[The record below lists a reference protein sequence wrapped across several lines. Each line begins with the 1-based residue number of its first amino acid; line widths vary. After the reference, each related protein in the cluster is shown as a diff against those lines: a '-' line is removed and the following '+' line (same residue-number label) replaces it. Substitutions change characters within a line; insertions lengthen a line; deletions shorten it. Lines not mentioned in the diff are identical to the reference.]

1 MDLGLEGKVALV
13 GGASRGLG
21 RASAEAL
28 AAEGAKT
35 VLVADAIYSR
45 DSQDAMANDYGSALV
60 VGLTTKDVEEW
71 PERIRA
77 VTAARMQEAARRY
90 LIRRES
96 ATGRLSP
103 EAPAVP
109 ATAGASPAEG
119 AP

>member
-1 MDLGLEGKVALV
+1 VSFDQV
-13 GGASRGLG
+13 
-21 RASAEAL
+21 EAAIDAIIRDAGTKAPL
-28 AAEGAKT
+28 PQAFERAKT

-45 DSQDAMANDYGSALV
+45 DSQDAMANDYGAALV

-71 PERIRA
+71 PDRIKA
-77 VTAARMQEAARRY
+77 VSAARMQEAARRY
-90 LIRRES
+90 LIKSES

-103 EAPAVP
+103 QPAAVP